1 MRGSKSEL
9 KSIPKTF
16 YLEWPKAEGLQWWW
30 HWEIDRHHQTPWPM
44 RVLYVKLK
52 KHLLGGNL
60 RFLTFSFFSFVFC
73 MYVALTFECWFLLFW
88 EHSLTLMCLDCM
100 KLLMFWV
107 ICWWLD
113 WALPKLRL
121 WSWLVFI
128 CFPMYFVA
136 FLCYVLSARLCAKRA
151 WSILPVVLSAM
162 SH

>member
-1 MRGSKSEL
+1 
-9 KSIPKTF
+9 
-16 YLEWPKAEGLQWWW
+16 
-30 HWEIDRHHQTPWPM
+30 M

-128 CFPMYFVA
+128 CWRVCFA
-136 FLCYVLSARLCAKRA
+136 FLLLCAQHEATPWACLIYLVSCAKPTCHPKPKNLSDWKFFKFGSA
-151 WSILPVVLSAM
+151 HKWLLSITFFLHSR
-162 SH
+162 